1 MTKGEL
7 FATYALPIIAAAVTA
22 LAGFLGAQLKG
33 LYQKY
38 INDKTKESVVRTCVK
53 AVEQLYHDLG
63 GPKKLEKAKEGI
75 EAMLNEKGIPI
86 TELEMNLLIEAVV
99 SEFNYGFAK
108 ASEVSG
114 LDTPS
119 LVEKEPEAP
128 EYKIVSDTIKLEDLN
143 LKLEDLNL
151 GYSEEEGP
159 SM

>member
-33 LYQKY
+33 LYQKHV
-38 INDKTKESVVRTCVK
+38 NDKTKESVVRTCVK

-63 GPKKLEKAKEGI
+63 GPEKLEKAKEGI
-75 EAMLNEKGIPI
+75 EDMLNEKGIPI

-108 ASEVSG
+108 AGEVPKS
-114 LDTPS
+114 DTPA
-119 LVEKEPEAP
+119 VEEKTPQNDS
-128 EYKIVSDTIKLEDLN
+128 ITL
-143 LKLEDLNL
+143 
-151 GYSEEEGP
+151 YSEEEGA
-159 SM
+159 SL

>member
-1 MTKGEL
+1 MTKGEI
-7 FATYALPIIAAAVTA
+7 FATYVLPVLAAAVTA

-63 GPKKLEKAKEGI
+63 GPEKLEKAKEAI
-75 EAMLNEKGIPI
+75 EDMLNEKGIPI

-108 ASEVSG
+108 AGDVPKS
-114 LDTPS
+114 DTRS
-119 LVEKEPEAP
+119 LVK
-128 EYKIVSDTIKLEDLN
+128 VSPAA
-143 LKLEDLNL
+143 LKNDSPAA
-151 GYSEEEGP
+151 YSEEEGA
-159 SM
+159 SL

>member
-1 MTKGEL
+1 MTKGEI

-63 GPKKLEKAKEGI
+63 GPEKLEKAKEGI
-75 EAMLNEKGIPI
+75 EDMLNEKGIPI

-108 ASEVSG
+108 AGDVPK

-119 LVEKEPEAP
+119 LVGDSSAAP
-128 EYKIVSDTIKLEDLN
+128 QNDSPAA
-143 LKLEDLNL
+143 
-151 GYSEEEGP
+151 YSEEEGA
-159 SM
+159 SL

>member
-1 MTKGEL
+1 MTKGEI
-7 FATYALPIIAAAVTA
+7 FATYALPVIAAAVTA
-22 LAGFLGAQLKG
+22 LAGFLGAQLKS

-63 GPKKLEKAKEGI
+63 GPEKLEKAKEGI
-75 EAMLNEKGIPI
+75 EEMLNEKGIPI

-119 LVEKEPEAP
+119 LVEKTTKPPKAEE
-128 EYKIVSDTIKLEDLN
+128 
-143 LKLEDLNL
+143 
-151 GYSEEEGP
+151 YSEEEGA
-159 SM
+159 SL

>member
-22 LAGFLGAQLKG
+22 LAGFLGAQLKD

-63 GPKKLEKAKEGI
+63 GPEKLEKAKEGI
-75 EAMLNEKGIPI
+75 EDMLNEKGIPI

-108 ASEVSG
+108 AGKVPK
-114 LDTPS
+114 LDTPA
-119 LVEKEPEAP
+119 VEEKTPQNDS
-128 EYKIVSDTIKLEDLN
+128 ITL
-143 LKLEDLNL
+143 
-151 GYSEEEGP
+151 YSEEEGA
-159 SM
+159 SL